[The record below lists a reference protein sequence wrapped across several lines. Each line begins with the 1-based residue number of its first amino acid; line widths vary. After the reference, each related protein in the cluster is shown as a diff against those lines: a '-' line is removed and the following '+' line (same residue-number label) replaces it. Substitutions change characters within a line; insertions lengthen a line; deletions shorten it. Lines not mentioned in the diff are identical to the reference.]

1 MFFKSKRKNE
11 IELINREIIDLKRRI
26 KSLEMHEMA
35 RENST
40 KNNNDLFK
48 KW

>member
-11 IELINREIIDLKRRI
+11 IEMMNREILDLKRRI
-26 KSLEMHEMA
+26 KELEM
-35 RENST
+35 RDKSK
-40 KNNNDLFK
+40 KNNNDLFE

>member
-11 IELINREIIDLKRRI
+11 IEMMNREILALKRRI
-26 KSLEMHEMA
+26 KVLEMT
-35 RENST
+35 RDKL
-40 KNNNDLFK
+40 KNNNDLFE